1 MSMDESNDVIAA
13 SEFDQQ
19 LVEFSTNWVRF
30 KHEMSQRTTGD
41 MLRNMLDQIQQF
53 IDTGGVILWGILA
66 VTLLLWMLIAER
78 YWFSKLIYPR
88 RVRVWVSE
96 WQARAECSSWYAH
109 RIREAMIAEARDQLN
124 KTVLLIKS
132 LIAICPLFGLLG
144 TVTGMIEVFDVM
156 AIDGT
161 SNARAM
167 ASGVSR
173 ATIPTMAGMVVALS
187 GLYFGVRLTRIVE
200 RETGRL
206 ADALKFR

>member
-1 MSMDESNDVIAA
+1 MAEDVEVIPA
-13 SEFDQQ
+13 SKFDQQ
-19 LVEFSTNWVRF
+19 LVELSTDWVRF
-30 KHEMSQRTTGD
+30 QHEMSQLTAGD
-41 MLRNMLDQIQQF
+41 MLRNMFDQIQQF
-53 IDTGGVILWGILA
+53 IDAGGVILWGILA
-66 VTLLLWMLIAER
+66 VTLLLWALIAER

-88 RVRVWVSE
+88 RMRAWVQQ
-96 WQARAECSSWYAH
+96 WQARGERSSWYAH

-187 GLYFGVRLTRIVE
+187 GLYFGVRLTQIVE